1 MMMST
6 MTLVV
11 MFGDDVNGDVGNDVK
26 NDVGHD
32 TKHVI
37 HDIVSP
43 YNNKFHEERSLGF
56 LGYC

>member
-1 MMMST
+1 

-11 MFGDDVNGDVGNDVK
+11 MFGDDVDSDVG

-37 HDIVSP
+37 HDIVSS
-43 YNNKFHEERSLGF
+43 YNNKFHEERSLGL

>member
-1 MMMST
+1 MST

-11 MFGDDVNGDVGNDVK
+11 MFGD
-26 NDVGHD
+26 DVGHD

-37 HDIVSP
+37 HDIVSS
-43 YNNKFHEERSLGF
+43 YNNKFHEERSLGL

>member
-11 MFGDDVNGDVGNDVK
+11 MFGDDVDSDARNDVK
-26 NDVGHD
+26 NDIGDDVGHD

-37 HDIVSP
+37 HDIFSL
-43 YNNKFHEERSLGF
+43 YNNKFHEE
-56 LGYC
+56 

>member
-1 MMMST
+1 MST

-11 MFGDDVNGDVGNDVK
+11 MFGDDVDSDVG

-37 HDIVSP
+37 HDIVSS
-43 YNNKFHEERSLGF
+43 YNNKFHEERSLGL